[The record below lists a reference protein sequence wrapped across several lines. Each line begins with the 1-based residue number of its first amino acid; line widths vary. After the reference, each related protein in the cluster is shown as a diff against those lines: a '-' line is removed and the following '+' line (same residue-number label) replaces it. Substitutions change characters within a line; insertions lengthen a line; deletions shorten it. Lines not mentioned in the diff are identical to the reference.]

1 MMDVGLSRQKSA
13 HPVNDSPLEISG
25 LMEQHYG
32 HISQQISLFSA
43 LLELNF
49 DRWWTNIPTHTH

>member
-1 MMDVGLSRQKSA
+1 MDVGLSRQKSA
-13 HPVNDSPLEISG
+13 HPVNDSPLEIGG